1 MNIPPE
7 KPPVDSHTP
16 GPPAGDAPSGTPGAA
31 SGETPGDIRDGDTS
45 VSRVARGAGISTVG
59 QGFGRF
65 VGYGIQF
72 AIGRFYGPAGVAL
85 YALGVGAVNGAN
97 ILARFGMDNGVVR
110 WVAHHRAHGDDSR
123 VRGTILQ
130 AIGVAFVISLA
141 LSVLMFFGA
150 DAIAGVYDKPRL
162 APIIVAFAISL
173 PFYTFMSMVLWAT
186 QGFQT
191 VTYAS
196 YVQQMIRPALQLA
209 LIGVFYFLIDG
220 LIGVVV
226 AYAVSM
232 MLGSVVAMYFLRK
245 LFPPLLDRKTPAV
258 YETRELFAVSAPMS
272 VTTLAQ
278 YANNYAAI
286 QILGLFAAAGPTGIF
301 TLAARTAT
309 FLTLVRFA
317 FGGIFSPII
326 SGYYARGEM
335 DGLDRLYKDVSRWIF
350 TGGFPIFLVI
360 VVLGEDVLSVIKPAF
375 AAGWTAL
382 MIVAAAQLFSSSVG
396 PTPRMLAM
404 TGNQKVVM
412 TATFFAALTGVVV
425 SLALIWA
432 APTPE
437 QKVLGAAAGMASG
450 IFAENAA
457 TLVAVRRRL
466 GFWPYNA
473 AWLKPLAAGLVAA
486 AAAYTI
492 GLFIDFSAL
501 LTIAAIGSVFGVLYL
516 ALLLLLG
523 LSETDREFLGAFWNV
538 AKRTLDRVRRRDGE
552 DRG

>member
-1 MNIPPE
+1 MNTPPN
-7 KPPVDSHTP
+7 KPPVDSEVL
-16 GPPAGDAPSGTPGAA
+16 GPAAGDAPSGTPGAA
-31 SGETPGDIRDGDTS
+31 SDATPGGARGADSS
-45 VSRVARGAGISTVG
+45 VARVARGAGISTVG

-72 AIGRFYGPAGVAL
+72 AIGRLYGPAGIAL

-110 WVAHHRAHGDDSR
+110 WVAHHREHGDDSR

-130 AIGVAFVISLA
+130 AISVTFLISLA

-150 DAIAGVYDKPRL
+150 GAVAGFYDKPNL
-162 APIIVAFAISL
+162 EPIIAAFAVAL

-196 YVQQMIRPALQLA
+196 YVQQMIRPAAQLA
-209 LIGVFYFLIDG
+209 LIGVFYFVFDG

-232 MLGSVVAMYFLRK
+232 LLGCGVAVYFLRK
-245 LFPPLLDRKTPAV
+245 LFPPILDRKVQPK
-258 YETRELFAVSAPMS
+258 YETRELFSVSVPMS

-286 QILGLFAAAGPTGIF
+286 QILGFFAAAGPTGIF

-335 DGLDRLYKDVSRWIF
+335 DGLDKLYKDVSRWIF

-375 AAGWTAL
+375 GAGWAAL
-382 MIVAAAQLFSSSVG
+382 IIVASAQLFSSSVG

-404 TGNQKVVM
+404 TGNQRVVM
-412 TATFFAALTGVVV
+412 VATFLAALTGVVV
-425 SLALIWA
+425 SAALIWA

-437 QKVLGAAAGMASG
+437 QKVLGAAVGMASG

-457 TLVAVRRRL
+457 TLIAVRRRL

-486 AAAYTI
+486 ALAYI
-492 GLFIDFSAL
+492 AGLFIDLSAL
-501 LTIAAIGSVFGVLYL
+501 LTIATVGSIFGAIYL

-523 LSETDREFLGAFWNV
+523 LSETDKEFLGAFWNV
-538 AKRTLDRVRRRDGE
+538 AKRALDRVRQRGE
-552 DRG
+552 S